1 MLPESVLFPRN
12 QKEIEQMLPV
22 LYPVK
27 LPRFHQLRENIV
39 HREQHYLILQNLL
52 FIHQRYPKARQQ
64 HPLSRRNLYC
74 LFVRPHAASF
84 HHRQQIAAL
93 YVLRLGCHVLVHH
106 ILLADQLEIGVLYQL
121 VLVSL
126 SSVSP

>member
-1 MLPESVLFPRN
+1 MLPEGSLLPLY
-12 QKEIEQMLPV
+12 QEEIEQILHG
-22 LYPVK
+22 L
-27 LPRFHQLRENIV
+27 LRF
-39 HREQHYLILQNLL
+39 
-52 FIHQRYPKARQQ
+52 PD
-64 HPLSRRNLYC
+64 
-74 LFVRPHAASF
+74 AASL